1 MTKFIPIAFCLGFVL
16 VHALG
21 CTFRVAPDVPGPA
34 TYCVVPDGTYE
45 ACDSSHPWVWGY
57 VGYPYAGGFCM
68 CDEVC
73 GETNGGHCV
82 DGTVCATQTGL
93 KGTCKFVPGP

>member
-1 MTKFIPIAFCLGFVL
+1 MKSLAL
-16 VHALG
+16 VFLLG
-21 CTFRVAPDVPGPA
+21 CSSAPDVPGPA
-34 TYCVVPDGTYE
+34 VYCVVSDGTYE

-57 VGYPYAGGFCM
+57 NGWPYAGGLCS

-73 GETNGGHCV
+73 GEANGGHCA

-93 KGTCKFVPGP
+93 KGVCRYVP